1 MSYSPE
7 WVLVEELAKSPRPG
21 YPVGQ
26 ESLREI
32 GTDEV
37 DDWIEEVREMGVR
50 SIICL
55 LSDDQLPFYSGLP
68 SGLIQYYRDA
78 GFDVTHIP
86 EEDYRRPPLS
96 EGKAALAAAAFKN
109 MEKPVL
115 VHCSAG
121 IARTGVAIDA
131 IMASRRI
138 DLDP

>member
-21 YPVGQ
+21 YPERRG
-26 ESLREI
+26 I
-32 GTDEV
+32 GTEEV
-37 DDWIEEVREMGVR
+37 DDWIEKIRGMGVR
-50 SIICL
+50 SIICF

-68 SGLIQYYRDA
+68 SGLIQYYIDA

-86 EEDYRRPPLS
+86 EEDYRSPPLS
-96 EGKAALAAAAFKN
+96 EDKASLAADAFDY

-131 IMASRRI
+131 IMTSRRI